1 MNITR
6 ERRAQCNPLGAPD
19 RAGQRVFSLH
29 LQITKIGRCSVPY
42 FPPPAVSHFWGALQV
57 QSSLSFQCGPFLQWF
72 APSLA
77 S

>member
-1 MNITR
+1 M
-6 ERRAQCNPLGAPD
+6 QSLGAPD

-29 LQITKIGRCSVPY
+29 LQIAKIGRCSVPL
-42 FPPPAVSHFWGALQV
+42 FSASSRVSLLGCTTGAVQPV
-57 QSSLSFQCGPFLQWF
+57 LSMWSLQWF